1 MNLIYKSNVFP
12 FKIETKTLTIMV
24 SNKIYTY
31 KEFKFS
37 FGPSNSMEAR
47 HIHKIVMNL
56 LRQAL
61 SNRATGCEKQV
72 LLNVAV
78 QIAGMYNLESFCDY
92 ANPNYTKL
100 KKALQGL
107 HEVKFVLEKLDERF
121 NVTDIRVRPTKCDYL
136 LKALAVLNHDY
147 ERVILNMNFMR
158 CKKQMAQAR
167 KNITR
172 PTILRQ
178 IAPNRIIKTA
188 KISTPNPSR
197 SHLYQASPFTSTPVA
212 PFNNHSSFNFTND
225 LNDSGFQPS
234 PITQNSRSFHQQTFQ
249 TPIQSMSE
257 FDSLLES
264 TFNDHDEDFI
274 TTSGSCFKPTYSVYD
289 LPPVNSSSYVPD
301 MGNIF

>member
-1 MNLIYKSNVFP
+1 M
-12 FKIETKTLTIMV
+12 

-31 KEFKFS
+31 KEFKSS
-37 FGPSNSMEAR
+37 FGPSKSMEAR

-61 SNRATGCEKQV
+61 SSRATGCEKQV

-92 ANPNYTKL
+92 GNPNYTKL
-100 KKALQGL
+100 NKTLQGL

-121 NVTDIRVRPTKCDYL
+121 NVTDTRLKPTKCDFL

-147 ERVILNMNFMR
+147 ERTILNKNFMK
-158 CKKQMAQAR
+158 CKKQIERAR
-167 KNITR
+167 KNIKK
-172 PTILRQ
+172 PTILSQ
-178 IAPNRIIKTA
+178 LAPNRIIKTA

-197 SHLYQASPFTSTPVA
+197 SQLHQPNPFISTPIA
-212 PFNNHSSFNFTND
+212 SFTNYGSFDLTND
-225 LNDSGFQPS
+225 LNDSGFQLS
-234 PITQNSRSFHQQTFQ
+234 PITMNSRSFHQETFQ
-249 TPIQSMSE
+249 TPIQSKIE

-264 TFNDHDEDFI
+264 TLNDHDDDFI

-289 LPPVNSSSYVPD
+289 LPPINSSSYVPD
-301 MGNIF
+301 MGTMF

>member
-1 MNLIYKSNVFP
+1 M
-12 FKIETKTLTIMV
+12 M

-31 KEFKFS
+31 KEFKSS
-37 FGPSNSMEAR
+37 FGPSKSMEAR

-92 ANPNYTKL
+92 SNPNYTKL

-121 NVTDIRVRPTKCDYL
+121 NVTDIRVRPTKCDFI

-147 ERVILNMNFMR
+147 ERIILNMHFMKCR
-158 CKKQMAQAR
+158 RQMEQAR
-167 KNITR
+167 KNIKR

-178 IAPNRIIKTA
+178 ITPNRIIKTA
-188 KISTPNPSR
+188 KISTPARTHFNQ
-197 SHLYQASPFTSTPVA
+197 LNPFTSTPVA
-212 PFNNHSSFNFTND
+212 PFTNHGPFDLTTE

-234 PITQNSRSFHQQTFQ
+234 PITTKSRSFHQEVFQ
-249 TPIQSMSE
+249 TPIQPTIE

-264 TFNDHDEDFI
+264 TLNDNDDDFI

-289 LPPVNSSSYVPD
+289 LPPINSSSYVPD
-301 MGNIF
+301 NSFDISPMF